1 VSFTGDVRQRRRS
14 WDNGLFGHA
23 EHRWRS
29 ALGNALVASV
39 KRQ

>member
-1 VSFTGDVRQRRRS
+1 MPASAAPRVTPSHSAFRLVTDG
-14 WDNGLFGHA
+14 
-23 EHRWRS
+23 ERS